1 MKEIWVKADPWR
13 KELVTAALEAGADA
27 VIVPDDKVEV
37 VKSLGI
43 ITTVAKGGD
52 LKWDEDVVRVEIR
65 SREDEEKIITLSRS
79 KKVIAETTDWTIIP
93 LENLVAR
100 STNIF
105 VPVKTKEEATTAM
118 GVLEKGVAGIIIEN
132 DSPINIKEIINKVKL
147 RNEPLALVEFAIE
160 SVIPTSMGDRV
171 CVDTC
176 TLMKEGQ
183 GLLVGNS
190 SRALFLINSES
201 LENPYVS
208 PRPFRVNAGPV
219 HAYVMVPGGKTRY
232 LSELGAG
239 DRVLAVS
246 ANGENMELLVGRI
259 KIERRPL
266 LLINAMG
273 PDGPVGTIVQNAE
286 TIRLVG
292 AQGEA
297 ISVVQL
303 KPGDKVLGYVEEA
316 GRHFGHKIQETITEK

>member
-1 MKEIWVKADPWR
+1 
-13 KELVTAALEAGADA
+13 
-27 VIVPDDKVEV
+27 
-37 VKSLGI
+37 
-43 ITTVAKGGD
+43 
-52 LKWDEDVVRVEIR
+52 
-65 SREDEEKIITLSRS
+65 
-79 KKVIAETTDWTIIP
+79 
-93 LENLVAR
+93 
-100 STNIF
+100 
-105 VPVKTKEEATTAM
+105 
-118 GVLEKGVAGIIIEN
+118 
-132 DSPINIKEIINKVKL
+132 
-147 RNEPLALVEFAIE
+147 
-160 SVIPTSMGDRV
+160 
-171 CVDTC
+171 
-176 TLMKEGQ
+176 
-183 GLLVGNS
+183 
-190 SRALFLINSES
+190 S